1 MYNATNAATW
11 LRSPPRIA
19 LRLNSTQ
26 RFVCYYATNSAP
38 HRPSLHRVDAL
49 RTLSLRS
56 TAQLND
62 LFVITLRFAAR
73 RSAPRLV
80 SIQLNDLFV
89 NLLSLRSDTLCNAA
103 LHGSTQRFVCYSASC
118 RFAPHFGSTPLY
130 ATQRFVCQFI
140 TARRPALQRV
150 SSRLCSIQR
159 NDLFITSLF
168 ASLLNST
175 ICLLQRPRNASH
187 GSSTWLLA
195 KQRNDLFVNLLSRL
209 DTALGNEPRR
219 NSPCR
224 DAQQL
229 NATN

>member
-80 SIQLNDLFV
+80 SIQLNDLF
-89 NLLSLRSDTLCNAA
+89 
-103 LHGSTQRFVCYSASC
+103 
-118 RFAPHFGSTPLY
+118 
-130 ATQRFVCQFI
+130 
-140 TARRPALQRV
+140 
-150 SSRLCSIQR
+150 
-159 NDLFITSLF
+159 ITSLF